1 MFALVVLA
9 ACSRDAPQNFL
20 HPIGPI
26 AKEQDGLW
34 RLTFGIAAAVF
45 VIVEGLLVFSIF
57 RFRARPHGAE
67 PKQTHGNTKA
77 EIAWT
82 IAPVLL
88 LTFVAFPTVSAIF
101 KLAKEPTDPLQV
113 QVVAHQWWWEYRYE
127 GSGVVT
133 ANELHIPVGRPVDLS
148 LESADVIHSY
158 WVPKLAG
165 KQDVIPGRVNHL
177 TIQADEP
184 GVFEGQC
191 AEYCGFSH
199 ANMRLRVIAETESDF
214 ESWLQSQKRSAR
226 SPTDPLAL
234 EGQRL
239 FLEGSFANGQQCS
252 GCHAINGT
260 TAAGTFG
267 PDLTH
272 LASRTSFAGSMFE
285 MTDDDLVA
293 WLRDPPGRKPGSQM
307 PNLKL
312 TDSQIQALVAY
323 LNALT

>member
-1 MFALVVLA
+1 MFAVLVLT
-9 ACSRDAPQNFL
+9 ACSRDSPQNFL
-20 HPIGPI
+20 HPVGPI

-57 RFRARPHGAE
+57 RFRARSHRAE

-88 LTFVAFPTVSAIF
+88 LTFIAFPTVSAIF
-101 KLAKEPTDPLQV
+101 KLAKVPTDALQV
-113 QVVAHQWWWEYRYE
+113 RVVAHQWWWEYHYE
-127 GSGVVT
+127 ESGVVT
-133 ANELHIPVGRPVDLS
+133 ANELHIPVGRPVYLT

-165 KQDVIPGRVNHL
+165 KQDVIPGRVNYL
-177 TIQADEP
+177 TIRSDEP
-184 GVFEGQC
+184 GIFEGQC

-199 ANMRLRVIAETESDF
+199 ANMLLKVFAVPESDF
-214 ESWLQSQKRSAR
+214 ETWLESQKAAAT
-226 SPTDPLAL
+226 SPTSPLAL

-239 FLEGSFANGQQCS
+239 FLEGSFANGQQCA

-267 PDLTH
+267 PNLTH
-272 LASRTSFAGSMFE
+272 LASRASFAGSMFE
-285 MTDDDLVA
+285 MTDANLAA
-293 WLRDPPGRKPGSQM
+293 WLRDPTGRKPGAQM

-323 LNALT
+323 LNTLT